1 MDISLPPGRLGS
13 KTPKALKPTP
23 YLRGLAPPPA
33 PSHPVTRIFKS
44 VTKDSPLS
52 DSSPSEAP
60 EIFFGN
66 GSCPGLGPCLTL
78 AQPLPSVPQAEANT
92 FILGVLPS
100 RWGSTRFP
108 GKPLH
113 LIAGKPLIQHVWER
127 CQQCSLLDDIIVAV
141 DDERIKVAVEAFGGK
156 VAMTSPNHLTG
167 TDRIA
172 EAVKAVPQATHI
184 VNIQG
189 DEPLIDPALIDELA
203 ATMAADPTLDMAT
216 AANPL
221 NPSDPAVNDPNV
233 VKVVTALDGR
243 ALYFSRSP
251 LPFFRNP
258 VVGLPVYRHKGIY
271 AYRREF
277 LERFV
282 GWQPSPLELAE
293 SLEQLRALENGAS
306 IKVLSTTDTSP
317 GVDTPEQAREIERLL
332 AAES

>member
-1 MDISLPPGRLGS
+1 MPH
-13 KTPKALKPTP
+13 
-23 YLRGLAPPPA
+23 
-33 PSHPVTRIFKS
+33 SHPNIRIF
-44 VTKDSPLS
+44 
-52 DSSPSEAP
+52 
-60 EIFFGN
+60 
-66 GSCPGLGPCLTL
+66 
-78 AQPLPSVPQAEANT
+78 
-92 FILGVLPS
+92 GVLPS

-127 CQQCSLLDDIIVAV
+127 CQQCSRLDEIIVAT
-141 DDERIKVAVEAFGGK
+141 DDERILAAVQAFGGK
-156 VAMTSPNHLTG
+156 AVMTSSEHPTG

-172 EAVKAVPQATHI
+172 EALRSSPGATHI

-203 ATMAADPTLDMAT
+203 ETMANDPSLDMAT

-221 NPSDPAVNDPNV
+221 DPHDPAVSDPNV

-251 LPFFRNP
+251 LPFFRNAVP
-258 VVGLPVYRHKGIY
+258 GLPVLRHKGIY
-271 AYRREF
+271 AYSRSF

-282 GWQPSPLELAE
+282 TWPPTPLEKAE

-306 IKVLSTTDTSP
+306 IKVLLTNDTSP
-317 GVDTPEQAREIERLL
+317 GVDTPEQALEIERLL
-332 AAES
+332 SFTSH

>member
-1 MDISLPPGRLGS
+1 MPD
-13 KTPKALKPTP
+13 
-23 YLRGLAPPPA
+23 
-33 PSHPVTRIFKS
+33 F
-44 VTKDSPLS
+44 SP
-52 DSSPSEAP
+52 
-60 EIFFGN
+60 IIH
-66 GSCPGLGPCLTL
+66 
-78 AQPLPSVPQAEANT
+78 
-92 FILGVLPS
+92 ILGVLPA

-127 CQQCSLLDDIIVAV
+127 CQQCRRLDEILVAT
-141 DDERIKVAVEAFGGK
+141 DDVRILEAVFSFGGTA
-156 VAMTSPNHLTG
+156 VMTSPDHPTG

-172 EAVKAVPQATHI
+172 EAVRAVPRATHI

-203 ATMAADPTLDMAT
+203 ATMINEPSLDMAT

-221 NPSDPAVNDPNV
+221 DPADPAVGDPNV

-258 VVGLPVYRHKGIY
+258 VAGLPVLRHKGIY
-271 AYRREF
+271 AYRRAF

-282 GWQPSPLELAE
+282 TWPPSPLEQAE
-293 SLEQLRALENGAS
+293 SLEQLRALENGAT
-306 IKVLSTTDTSP
+306 IQVLLTADTSP
-317 GVDTPEQAREIERLL
+317 GVDTPEQAAFIEVLL
-332 AAES
+332 SDNCQPLTDNFRTS

>member
-1 MDISLPPGRLGS
+1 VP
-13 KTPKALKPTP
+13 
-23 YLRGLAPPPA
+23 
-33 PSHPVTRIFKS
+33 H
-44 VTKDSPLS
+44 
-52 DSSPSEAP
+52 SSS
-60 EIFFGN
+60 
-66 GSCPGLGPCLTL
+66 
-78 AQPLPSVPQAEANT
+78 NT
-92 FILGVLPS
+92 HILGVLPA

-127 CQQCSLLDDIIVAV
+127 CQACSKLDRILVAT
-141 DDERIKVAVEAFGGK
+141 DDERILQAVTAFGGNA
-156 VAMTSPNHLTG
+156 VMTSPDHPTG

-172 EAVKAVPQATHI
+172 EALRAVPQATHI

-189 DEPLIDPALIDELA
+189 DEPLIDPALIDQLA
-203 ATMAADPTLDMAT
+203 ETMANAPALDMAT

-221 NPSDPAVNDPNV
+221 DPADPAVNDPNV

-258 VVGLPVYRHKGIY
+258 VDGLPVLRHKGIY
-271 AYRREF
+271 AYSRSF

-282 GWQPSPLELAE
+282 TWPPSPLEKAE

-306 IKVLSTTDTSP
+306 IQVLVTNDTSP
-317 GVDTPEQAREIERLL
+317 GVDTPEQALEIERLL
-332 AAES
+332 SCSSFRI

>member
-1 MDISLPPGRLGS
+1 VNDSSLP
-13 KTPKALKPTP
+13 T
-23 YLRGLAPPPA
+23 Y
-33 PSHPVTRIFKS
+33 
-44 VTKDSPLS
+44 
-52 DSSPSEAP
+52 
-60 EIFFGN
+60 
-66 GSCPGLGPCLTL
+66 
-78 AQPLPSVPQAEANT
+78 
-92 FILGVLPS
+92 ILGVLPS

-127 CQQCSLLDDIIVAV
+127 CRECSRLDDIVVAT
-141 DDERIKVAVEAFGGK
+141 DDARIFDAVVAFGGNA
-156 VAMTSPNHLTG
+156 AMTSPDHSTG

-172 EAVKAVPQATHI
+172 EAARAFPQATHI

-203 ATMAADPTLDMAT
+203 AALAADPTLDMAT

-221 NPSDPAVNDPNV
+221 DPADPAVQDPNV
-233 VKVVTALDGR
+233 VKVAVALDGR

-258 VVGLPVYRHKGIY
+258 VEGLPVLRHKGIY
-271 AYRREF
+271 AYRRNF

-282 GWQPSPLELAE
+282 TWVPSPLEKAE

-306 IKVLSTTDTSP
+306 IRVLITKDTSP
-317 GVDTPEQAREIERLL
+317 GVDTPEQAREIERILNFENRTP
-332 AAES
+332 ANIHS